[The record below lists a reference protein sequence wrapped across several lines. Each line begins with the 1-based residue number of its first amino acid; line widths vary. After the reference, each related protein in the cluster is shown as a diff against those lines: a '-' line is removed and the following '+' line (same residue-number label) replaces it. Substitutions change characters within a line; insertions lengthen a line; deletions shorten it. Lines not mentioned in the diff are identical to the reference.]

1 MRRATPW
8 AITVIAYV
16 AFVSLGAPDAILG
29 VAFPDIRLEFG
40 LPSAGIGYI
49 LFSSA
54 IGYFLSSTFAGTIL
68 RYVPLGWLL
77 SISTA
82 LVAVGLFGYS
92 AVPFFPWFSVLA
104 FGIGVGS
111 GAIDTGL
118 NAYASERFSATSMN
132 WLHGFFGIG
141 AMLGPLVM
149 TGVLTSG
156 ADWQL
161 GYVLVGAFIL
171 VMALLFLVTRRLWD
185 DPSGAAAERH
195 EASVSLG
202 TALRHRSAALQIAV
216 FFVYTGVEIMTG
228 QWAFTVLRERF
239 EASQGMAGLWVGLYW
254 GALAA
259 GRLLFGPLVDR
270 VGAARMVRLS
280 LLVTVAAAV
289 LFLVPVYPVAV
300 AGLLILGL
308 GLAVVFPTLITLTS
322 RRLPGPLVTHTVG
335 VSIGAAVAGGAALP
349 TVAGVLE
356 GALGATS
363 IPWLIAISAVI
374 VVVLNELLDRISA
387 GTGGQRSPSLVAE
400 PLP

>member
-8 AITVIAYV
+8 AITVMAYV
-16 AFVSLGAPDAILG
+16 AFMSLGAPDAVLG
-29 VAFPDIRLEFG
+29 VAFPDIRREFG
-40 LPSAGIGYI
+40 LPSAGIGFI

-77 SISTA
+77 FISTA
-82 LVAVGLFGYS
+82 LVAIGLFGYGV
-92 AVPFFPWFSVLA
+92 VPFFPWFSVLA

-118 NAYASERFSATSMN
+118 NAYASEHFSATSMN

-149 TGVLTSG
+149 TAVLTSG

-171 VMALLFLVTRRLWD
+171 VMAVLFLLTRRLWD
-185 DPSGAAAERH
+185 DPAGAREDRH
-195 EASVSLG
+195 DASVRLG
-202 TALRHRSAALQIAV
+202 TALRQRSAALQIAV
-216 FFVYTGVEIMTG
+216 FFVYTGVEIMAG

-254 GALAA
+254 GAIAV
-259 GRLLFGPLVDR
+259 GRLVFGPLVDR
-270 VGAARMVRLS
+270 VGAARIVRIA
-280 LLVTVAAAV
+280 LLGTVAGAV
-289 LFLVPVYPVAV
+289 LFLIPVYEVAV
-300 AGLLILGL
+300 AGLLVLGL
-308 GLAVVFPTLITLTS
+308 GLAIVFPTLITLTS
-322 RRLPGPLVTHTVG
+322 RRLPAPLVTHTVG

-349 TVAGVLE
+349 TMAGVFE
-356 GALGATS
+356 GAFGAIS
-363 IPWLIAISAVI
+363 IPWLIAVSAVI
-374 VVVLNELLDRISA
+374 VVVLNEFLDRISV
-387 GTGGQRSPSLVAE
+387 TNQPSGLTALPAE